1 MIRSFFT
8 GVGFFGRG
16 LGTWLSRP
24 GLMLLGAVPAAIV
37 GAVYVTGIVLLVIN
51 SPAIADWA
59 TPFADRWDEPWR
71 QITRAAASVALVG
84 LGVLLV
90 VFTYTAITLAVGD
103 PFYERIW
110 RATERSQGDEPGEP
124 AGGFW
129 GQLVRGILNALRLL
143 ALALAIG
150 VLLFAVGL
158 IPVAGQIIGPVLGA
172 LFGGWVLALELTG
185 FAFDAR
191 DVPLRER
198 RRMLGADRARTL
210 GFGVASY
217 LVFLIPL
224 GAVVA
229 MPAAVAG
236 ATLLAR
242 AAHAEDG
249 NTSGHDA
256 EAGRHREVTPRFG
269 DGTDQTDQ
277 TVSST

>member
-1 MIRSFFT
+1 MIRSFLE
-8 GVGFFGRG
+8 GVGLFGRG
-16 LGTWLSRP
+16 LGFWLSRP

-37 GAVYVTGIVLLVIN
+37 GAVYVTGIVLLVVY
-51 SPAIADWA
+51 SPALADWA

-71 QITRAAASVALVG
+71 EITRAAASLALVG

-110 RATERSQGDEPGEP
+110 RATEETLGEAPGEP

-129 GQLVRGILNALRLL
+129 GQLARGILNALRLL
-143 ALALAIG
+143 LLALGIG
-150 VLLFAVGL
+150 LLLFAVGL
-158 IPVAGQIIGPVLGA
+158 IPVVGQIAGPVLGA

-191 DVPLRER
+191 DIPLKER
-198 RRMLGADRARTL
+198 RRMLGHRRARTL
-210 GFGVASY
+210 GFGVAAY
-217 LVFLIPL
+217 LVFLVPL

-236 ATLLAR
+236 ATRLAR
-242 AAHAEDG
+242 AA
-249 NTSGHDA
+249 NA
-256 EAGRHREVTPRFG
+256 EAGRHPEVTPRSRDDAG
-269 DGTDQTDQ
+269 ETDQ
-277 TVSST
+277 TVSRA